1 MFRRALPV
9 GRCVGAAL
17 PAISMAVRAAHHKP
31 TTHDWSQ
38 MWSHPLTAEEAE
50 VVAEQ
55 SHRTVSGVVPGEMF
69 MRHWIVAEQ
78 STVSVVNRVIS
89 GMIAVFTMIWAAG
102 YATLG
107 YNGHNAAHVA
117 GWAFIGYWLV
127 LHTHRMWLAPTF
139 LALAFAE
146 LILN

>member
-1 MFRRALPV
+1 MFRRITLPIGTSASLSALHM
-9 GRCVGAAL
+9 AA
-17 PAISMAVRAAHHKP
+17 RAGSHKP

-38 MWSHPLTAEEAE
+38 IFPLHMTAEAR
-50 VVAEQ
+50 AALQAQ
-55 SHRTVSGVVPGEMF
+55 SHRTVSAVVPGKMF

-107 YNGHNAAHVA
+107 YNGHNSAHVA
-117 GWAFIGYWLV
+117 GWIFIAYWLV
-127 LHTHRMWLAPTF
+127 LHTHMMWLAPTMLG
-139 LALAFAE
+139 LALLE
-146 LILN
+146 LALN